1 MIVWVENLKTRFLV
15 SRLDLCK
22 SYEWIFLC
30 SVFGEIKVVCF
41 LFFFLYNSFEKKTL
55 WFMAIFGYF

>member
-41 LFFFLYNSFEKKTL
+41 LFFFFV
-55 WFMAIFGYF
+55 